1 MFLCSR
7 LMEKIKKMKIT
18 ILING
23 VGGPTPRSIARS
35 LHRYS
40 NLDVRLIGTDVN
52 PLAYGLY
59 EDTLYDK
66 TYVIPPA
73 GHDKYWSTIEKI
85 VADEKIKLA
94 IVQPELEVLEWTT
107 YKSLGNNWPC
117 KVLLPDLAIVENLID
132 KSLMTELLKDTDL
145 VPNSLDISPQNM
157 DLELISEK
165 LGYPFW
171 IRSTSGSS
179 GLGSLKVEDAN
190 SLKNWVT
197 INPKVSKFI
206 GSTFLPGRNLACKLL
221 FNEGKLLRAASGE
234 RVNYIMSKVAPS
246 GITGNTSFGRLLNE
260 PKLVELSEKALRI
273 VEKNAGKKLHGFF
286 TADFKEDEKGK
297 PFLTEINVRMVA
309 FNMSF
314 AAGGANFSEDI
325 VNLLLNPDTFDQDY
339 RMYEFEKDL
348 IFLRD
353 VDAEPILMKESD
365 LKNNNFN

>member
-1 MFLCSR
+1 
-7 LMEKIKKMKIT
+7 MKIT

-40 NLDVRLIGTDVN
+40 NLKVRLIGTDVN

-59 EDTLYDK
+59 ESELYDK

-73 GHDKYWSTIEKI
+73 GHDQYWTTLTEIVNSEKI
-85 VADEKIKLA
+85 DLA
-94 IVQPELEVLEWTT
+94 IVQPEMEVLEWTK

-117 KVLLPDLAIVENLID
+117 KALLPDYAIVENLID
-132 KSLMTELLKDTDL
+132 KSLMTELLKETDL
-145 VPNSLDISPQNM
+145 VPNSLDIFPKNI
-157 DLELISEK
+157 DLKTIEEK

-179 GLGSLKVEDAN
+179 GLGSLKVKDGS
-190 SLKNWVT
+190 SLKNWIT
-197 INPKVSKFI
+197 INPNVSKFI
-206 GSTFLPGRNLACKLL
+206 GSAFLPGRNLACKLL
-221 FNEGKLLRAASGE
+221 FNDGKLLRAASGE

-273 VEKNAGKKLHGFF
+273 VEKNTGAKLHGFF
-286 TADFKEDEKGK
+286 TADFKEDQNGK
-297 PFLTEINVRMVA
+297 PYLTEINVRMVA

-325 VNLLLNPDTFDQDY
+325 VNLLQNPKSFDQNY
-339 RMYEFEKDL
+339 KMYKFEKDL
-348 IFLRD
+348 AFLRD
-353 VDAEPILMKESD
+353 VDAEPILMKESMF
-365 LKNNNFN
+365 LKETFY

>member
-1 MFLCSR
+1 MAVN
-7 LMEKIKKMKIT
+7 

-40 NLDVRLIGTDVN
+40 ELDIRLIGTDVN

-59 EDTLYDK
+59 EDSLYDK

-73 GHDKYWSTIEKI
+73 GHAAYWKTIEKI
-85 VADEKIKLA
+85 IEDEKIDIA
-94 IVQPELEVLEWTT
+94 IVQPEMEVLEWTK
-107 YKSLGNNWPC
+107 YKSLGKEWPC
-117 KVLLPDLAIVENLID
+117 KVLLPDLSIVENLLD
-132 KSLMTELLKDTDL
+132 KSLMTELLKETDL
-145 VPNSLDISPQNM
+145 VPNSLDIEPDNI
-157 DLELISEK
+157 DLELIQEK

-179 GLGSLKVEDAN
+179 GLGSLKVEDGD
-190 SLKNWVT
+190 SLKNWIT
-197 INPKVSKFI
+197 INPKVTKFI
-206 GSTFLPGRNLACKLL
+206 GSEFLSGRNLACKLL
-221 FNEGKLLRAASGE
+221 FYNGKLLRAASGE

-260 PKLVELSEKALRI
+260 PKLVELSERALRL
-273 VEKNAGKKLHGFF
+273 VEKRTGKKLHGFF
-286 TADFKEDEKGK
+286 TADYKEDENGK
-297 PFLTEINVRMVA
+297 PYLTEINVRMVA

-325 VNLLLNPDTFDQDY
+325 VNLLMNPDSFDTEY

-353 VDAEPILMKESD
+353 VDAEPLLMKESD
-365 LKNNNFN
+365 LLKRFEV

>member
-1 MFLCSR
+1 MG
-7 LMEKIKKMKIT
+7 KIRTMKIT

-35 LHRYS
+35 LKRYS
-40 NLDVRLIGTDVN
+40 NLEVRLIGTDVN

-59 EDTLYDK
+59 ESELYDR

-73 GHDKYWSTIEKI
+73 GAETYWSTLEKI
-85 VADEKIKLA
+85 IAKEEVDLA
-94 IVQPELEVLEWTT
+94 IVQPELEVLEWTRH
-107 YKSLGNNWPC
+107 KAMGNNWPC
-117 KVLLPDLAIVENLID
+117 KVLLPDYSIVKNLID
-132 KSLMTELLKDTDL
+132 KSLMTELLKETDL
-145 VPNSLDISPQNM
+145 VPNSLDISPDNI
-157 DLELISEK
+157 DLKLIEEK

-179 GLGSLKVEDAN
+179 GLGSLKVEDSN
-190 SLKNWVT
+190 SLKNWIT
-197 INPKVSKFI
+197 INPTVSNFI

-221 FNEGKLLRAASGE
+221 FNNGKLLRAASGE

-286 TADFKEDEKGK
+286 TADFKESEEGK
-297 PFLTEINVRMVA
+297 PYLTEINVRMVA
-309 FNMSF
+309 FNMLF

-325 VNLLLNPDTFDQDY
+325 VHLLLNPKTFDQNY
-339 RMYEFEKDL
+339 KMYDFEDGL

-365 LKNNNFN
+365 LLKLHNN

>member
-1 MFLCSR
+1 MV
-7 LMEKIKKMKIT
+7 KINKMTIT

-40 NLDVRLIGTDVN
+40 NLKVRLIGTDVN

-59 EDTLYDK
+59 EKTLYDK

-73 GHDKYWSTIEKI
+73 GDDKYWETIKKI
-85 VADEKIKLA
+85 VDDEKIDIA
-94 IVQPELEVLEWTT
+94 IVQPEMEVLEWTR

-117 KVLLPDLAIVENLID
+117 KVLLPDHAIVENLID
-132 KSLMTELLKDTDL
+132 KSLMTELLKDSDL
-145 VPNSLDISPQNM
+145 VPNSLVIDPDNI
-157 DLELISEK
+157 DLEMIEEK

-179 GLGSLKVEDAN
+179 GLGSLKVEDGN
-190 SLKNWVT
+190 SLINWIT
-197 INPKVSKFI
+197 INPNVSKFI

-221 FNEGKLLRAASGE
+221 FNNGKLLRAASGE

-260 PKLVELSEKALRI
+260 PKLIKLSESALRI
-273 VEKNAGKKLHGFF
+273 VEKNSGKKLHGFF
-286 TADFKEDEKGK
+286 TADFKESENGQ
-297 PFLTEINVRMVA
+297 PYLTEINVRMVA
-309 FNMSF
+309 FNMLF

-325 VNLLLNPDTFDQDY
+325 VNLLINPETFDQNY
-339 RMYEFEKDL
+339 KMYEFEDGL

-353 VDAEPILMKESD
+353 VDAEPILMKESEL
-365 LKNNNFN
+365 LKMHNN